1 MKDESTFE
9 ESTLEEGTFEEGII
23 AAVYD
28 AAVDYI
34 YSVVPPKRIDDL
46 DVSVG
51 LENKE
56 ISIDIRLVTDR
67 GDSVDQKTVDEA
79 VLVASEKADELM
91 KKK

>member
-1 MKDESTFE
+1 MKDDEV
-9 ESTLEEGTFEEGII
+9 I

-46 DVSVG
+46 EVSIG

-67 GDSVDQKTVDEA
+67 GEDIDQKTVDEA
-79 VLVASEKADELM
+79 ILVASEKADELM
-91 KKK
+91 KNE